1 LHFEASYWHFL
12 ALDLLQSM
20 TKVQKRWIGG
30 TFFVVSKDQSTII
43 MHALPHKAARQVQT
57 RKYQ

>member
-1 LHFEASYWHFL
+1 
-12 ALDLLQSM
+12 M

-43 MHALPHKAARQVQT
+43 MHALPHKAARQEQP